1 MINKETA
8 ISITRRLEFD
18 SGHRIPNHDG
28 QCRHLHGHR
37 YAIEVTLTGEIAN
50 HPGKA
55 DDGMVLDFG
64 DIKKLT
70 NQYVVD
76 LWDHAFLVAKEDES
90 LVAFLST
97 LPNHKTV
104 IMEHVPTVENLAT
117 AAFAILKPVFNK
129 AFEGRLELSCIRLY
143 ETPNCW
149 ADVHHS

>member
-1 MINKETA
+1 MNKPSK

-37 YAIEVTLTGEIAN
+37 YALEVTLTGEVAD

-64 DIKKLT
+64 DIKRLA
-70 NQYVVD
+70 NQHVVE
-76 LWDHAFLVAKEDES
+76 LWDHAFLVAKEDEK
-90 LVAFLST
+90 LVTFLAS

-104 IMEHVPTVENLAT
+104 VMEHVPTVENLAT
-117 AAFAILKPVFNK
+117 TAFAILQPVFNQ
-129 AFEGRLELSCIRLY
+129 AFGGRLELTAVRLY

-149 ADVHHS
+149 ADVHHL

>member
-28 QCRHLHGHR
+28 QCRHLHVHR
-37 YAIEVTLTGEIAN
+37 YAIEVTLTGEVAN

-70 NQYVVD
+70 NQYVVE
-76 LWDHAFLVAKEDES
+76 LWDHAFLVAKEDEG
-90 LVAFLST
+90 LVAFLAT

-117 AAFAILKPVFNK
+117 AAFGILKPVFNK
-129 AFEGRLELSCIRLY
+129 AFDGRLELSCIRLY

>member
-1 MINKETA
+1 MTYKQAA

-18 SGHRIPNHDG
+18 SGHRIPNHEG

-37 YAIEVTLTGEIAN
+37 YAIEVTLTGGVAD

-64 DIKKLT
+64 DIKRLT
-70 NQYVVD
+70 NQHVVEP
-76 LWDHAFLVAKEDES
+76 WDHAFLVAKEDVG
-90 LVAFLST
+90 LVDFLNS

-104 IMEHVPTVENLAT
+104 VMEHVPTIENLAS
-117 AAFAILKPVFNK
+117 AAFALLEPVFAK
-129 AFEGRLELSCIRLY
+129 AFDGRLQLSSLRLY

-149 ADVHHS
+149 ADIFHP

>member
-1 MINKETA
+1 MTTKQPA

-37 YAIEVTLTGEIAN
+37 YAIEVTLTGEVAD

-64 DIKKLT
+64 DIKRLT

-90 LVAFLST
+90 LVNFLASI
-97 LPNHKTV
+97 PDHKTV
-104 IMEHVPTVENLAT
+104 VLDTIPTVENLAQT
-117 AAFAILKPVFNK
+117 AFSILEPVFKNN
-129 AFEGRLELSCIRLY
+129 FSGRLNLNRLRLY

-149 ADVHHS
+149 ADVYA

>member
-1 MINKETA
+1 MTSKQAA

-28 QCRHLHGHR
+28 QCKHLHGHR
-37 YAIEVTLTGEIAN
+37 YAIEVTLTGEVAH

-64 DIKKLT
+64 DIKRLT

-76 LWDHAFLVAKEDES
+76 LWDHAFLVAKEDEG
-90 LVAFLST
+90 LVAFLAT

-104 IMEHVPTVENLAT
+104 VMEHVPTVENLAR
-117 AAFAILKPVFNK
+117 AAFAILQPIFSKSFG
-129 AFEGRLELSCIRLY
+129 GRLELSALRLY

>member
-1 MINKETA
+1 MTYKQAA

-18 SGHRIPNHDG
+18 SGHRIPNHEG

-37 YAIEVTLTGEIAN
+37 YAIEVTLTGGVAD

-64 DIKKLT
+64 DIKRLT
-70 NQYVVD
+70 NQHVVEP
-76 LWDHAFLVAKEDES
+76 WDHAFLVAKEDIG
-90 LVAFLST
+90 LVDFLNS

-104 IMEHVPTVENLAT
+104 VMDHVPTIENLAS
-117 AAFAILKPVFNK
+117 AAFALLEPVFAK
-129 AFEGRLELSCIRLY
+129 AFDGRLQLSSLRLY

-149 ADVHHS
+149 ADIFHP